1 MYTSSPSGAALRAS
15 ACGEKDRAEPGGPET
30 KNMAGENSRIPRA
43 ASSGWVAVTQGG
55 WRSIASECSR
65 SRELR
70 EREHTGVW
78 EKIGEERSFFF
89 F

>member
-1 MYTSSPSGAALRAS
+1 MGRKTGQSLEVQRQ
-15 ACGEKDRAEPGGPET
+15 RT
-30 KNMAGENSRIPRA
+30 WLVRTAGFQGA